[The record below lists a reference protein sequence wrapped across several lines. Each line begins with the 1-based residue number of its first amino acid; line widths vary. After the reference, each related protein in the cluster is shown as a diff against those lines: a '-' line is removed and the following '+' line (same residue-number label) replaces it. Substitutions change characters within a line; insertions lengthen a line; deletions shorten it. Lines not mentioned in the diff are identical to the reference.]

1 MKTSAQL
8 RLVALSFA
16 LLAGNLSAQTAPA
29 NPARDSSAAI
39 SKEWSFSLATFGY
52 LVPDDLSYASPTF
65 AADHNWLHLEGRYNY
80 ENQKTGSLWAG
91 YNFTAGHALV
101 LEATPMFGVVFG
113 ETTGVAPGYEF
124 SLTYRRLEL
133 SSEGEYVFDTGNHA
147 NSFFYSWNE
156 LTYSPVNW
164 CHAGLV
170 MQRTKAYQTSLDVQ
184 RGVSLG
190 FAYRK
195 IDYTTYVFNAGWTDP
210 TIVLAF
216 TYQF

>member
-1 MKTSAQL
+1 MKSPAQFG
-8 RLVALSFA
+8 LVVLSFVF
-16 LLAGNLSAQTAPA
+16 LAGNVSAQTVPA
-29 NPARDSSAAI
+29 NPREDSSGPA
-39 SKEWSFSLATFGY
+39 SKEWSFSLAAFGY
-52 LVPDDLSYASPTF
+52 VVPDDLSYASPIF
-65 AADHNWLHLEGRYNY
+65 AADHDWLHLEGRYNY

-113 ETTGVAPGYEF
+113 DATGVAPGYEL
-124 SLTYRRLEL
+124 SLIYRRLEL

-147 NSFFYSWNE
+147 DSFFYSWNE
-156 LTYSPVNW
+156 LTYSPLNW

-170 MQRTKAYQTSLDVQ
+170 MQRTKAYQTSFNVQ

-195 IDYTTYVFNAGWTDP
+195 MDYTAYIFNAGWTDP
-210 TIVLAF
+210 TIVFAL
-216 TYQF
+216 TYKF